1 MKESE
6 KLYSNQPKRSKNLTK
21 ISIIIPVFT
30 GHENLKCLL
39 PAINQQTLRPCEIVI
54 VDSCPHTEVQELID
68 NIHIEIPIHYH
79 REDKR
84 AFPGKARNIGVSIAK
99 HEYIAFLDCRTIP
112 SDNWLQHYSQL
123 IKENDTGV
131 IKGSFTV
138 LANNKFQWYLRT
150 ALYGVSTHESVPGML
165 MEKRLFES
173 TGGFDEDLRMAEDLE
188 WRQRLRRDQIKIISV
203 ATPFLKYDGLPE
215 SLFIACQKHF
225 ESGYYTSLVKE
236 NAKNLLFSIFLFAT
250 ILIIPRWNFYLIGW
264 DSSPFFIPHVTK
276 IFFLIV
282 SSLLLIW
289 RLIYALT
296 PRVLPDNLFVSAVKL
311 TILGILTLSVYNWN
325 ASMALWVEDAV
336 LYIPHITK
344 IYVGLLIGS
353 VFIYRGIIRP
363 MINNTTYE
371 KLLPMNWLLVG
382 MVGLAVDIAKIPGI
396 MFGVIAGR
404 VKELARSHNTVKK
417 QDR

>member
-1 MKESE
+1 M
-6 KLYSNQPKRSKNLTK
+6 TK

-30 GHENLKCLL
+30 GHENLKYLL

-54 VDSCPHTEVQELID
+54 VDSCLHTEVQELID

-123 IKENDTGV
+123 IKDNDASM

-150 ALYGVSTHESVPGML
+150 ALYGERTHESVPGML
-165 MEKRLFES
+165 MKKRLFES

-188 WRQRLRRDQIKIISV
+188 WLQRLRRDQIKIISV

-225 ESGYYTSLVKE
+225 ESGYYISLVKE
-236 NAKNLLFSIFLFAT
+236 NTKNLLFSILLFAT

-276 IFFLIV
+276 IVFLIV

-363 MINNTTYE
+363 MINNTSYE
-371 KLLPMNWLLVG
+371 ELLLMNWLFVG
-382 MVGLAVDIAKIPGI
+382 MVGLVVDIAKIPGMI
-396 MFGVIAGR
+396 FGVIAGR

>member
-1 MKESE
+1 M
-6 KLYSNQPKRSKNLTK
+6 TK

-30 GHENLKCLL
+30 GHENLKYLL
-39 PAINQQTLRPCEIVI
+39 PAINQQTLCPCEIII

-188 WRQRLRRDQIKIISV
+188 WLQRLRRDQIKIISV

-215 SLFIACQKHF
+215 SLFSACKKF
-225 ESGYYTSLVKE
+225 FKSGYYTSFVME
-236 NAKNLLFSIFLFAT
+236 NFKNLLLSALLLASILVIPKWNYYLF
-250 ILIIPRWNFYLIGW
+250 GW
-264 DSSPFFIPHVTK
+264 DSNPFFIPNVTK
-276 IFFLIV
+276 IVFLIV

-289 RLIYALT
+289 RLFYALT
-296 PRVLPDNLFVSAVKL
+296 PRVLPNNIFVFSVKF
-311 TILGILTLSVYNWN
+311 TIFIIVTLSVYNWN

-336 LYIPHITK
+336 LYIPHVTK
-344 IYVGLLIGS
+344 IYIGLLLVS
-353 VFIYRGIIRP
+353 VFIYRGLIKP
-363 MINNTTYE
+363 VMNNTPLKE
-371 KLLPMNWLLVG
+371 LLPKNWFFVG
-382 MVGLAVDIAKIPGI
+382 IVGLAMDIAKIPGTI
-396 MFGVIAGR
+396 FGAIVGR
-404 VKELARSHNTVKK
+404 VKGPTRSPNTIEK
-417 QDR
+417 QDH

>member
-1 MKESE
+1 M
-6 KLYSNQPKRSKNLTK
+6 TK

-30 GHENLKCLL
+30 GHENLKYLL
-39 PAINQQTLRPCEIVI
+39 PAINQQTLRPCEIII
-54 VDSCPHTEVQELID
+54 VDSCLHTEVQELID

-123 IKENDTGV
+123 IKENDASM

-150 ALYGVSTHESVPGML
+150 ALYGESTHESVPGML
-165 MEKRLFES
+165 MKKRLFES

-188 WRQRLRRDQIKIISV
+188 WLQRLRRDQIKIISV

-225 ESGYYTSLVKE
+225 ESGYYISLVKE
-236 NAKNLLFSIFLFAT
+236 NTKNLLFSILLFAT

-353 VFIYRGIIRP
+353 VFIYRGIIKP
-363 MINNTTYE
+363 MMNNTVSE
-371 KLLPMNWLLVG
+371 ELLPMNWFFVG

-396 MFGVIAGR
+396 LFGVIAGR
-404 VKELARSHNTVKK
+404 VKELSRSLTVVSNWKI
-417 QDR
+417 

>member
-1 MKESE
+1 M
-6 KLYSNQPKRSKNLTK
+6 PKKSKNVTK

-30 GHENLKCLL
+30 GHENLKYLL

-123 IKENDTGV
+123 IKDNDASM

-138 LANNKFQWYLRT
+138 LANNKFQWYLRI
-150 ALYGVSTHESVPGML
+150 ALYGERTHESVPGML
-165 MEKRLFES
+165 MKKRLFES

-188 WRQRLRRDQIKIISV
+188 WLQRLRRDQIKIISV

-215 SLFIACQKHF
+215 SLFSACQKHF
-225 ESGYYTSLVKE
+225 KSGYYGSFVTE
-236 NAKNLLFSIFLFAT
+236 DFKNLLFSILLLAV
-250 ILIIPRWNFYLIGW
+250 IIVIPRWNIYLDGW
-264 DSSPFFIPHVTK
+264 DLNPLFIPNVTK
-276 IFFLIV
+276 IVFLIV

-296 PRVLPDNLFVSAVKL
+296 PRVLPNNFFVSTVKL
-311 TILGILTLSVYNWN
+311 SVLIMTTWFVYNWN
-325 ASMALWVEDAV
+325 RLWVEKFALAV
-336 LYIPHITK
+336 IYIPHITK

>member
-1 MKESE
+1 V
-6 KLYSNQPKRSKNLTK
+6 TK

-30 GHENLKCLL
+30 GHENLKYLL

-225 ESGYYTSLVKE
+225 ESGYYISLVKE
-236 NAKNLLFSIFLFAT
+236 NTKNLLFSILLFAT

-264 DSSPFFIPHVTK
+264 DSSPLFIPHVTK
-276 IFFLIV
+276 IVFLIV

-296 PRVLPDNLFVSAVKL
+296 PRVLPNNLFVSAVKL

-363 MINNTTYE
+363 MMNNITHKE
-371 KLLPMNWLLVG
+371 LLPKNWLLVG
-382 MVGLAVDIAKIPGI
+382 MVGLAIDIAKVQGTIV
-396 MFGVIAGR
+396 GVIAGR
-404 VKELARSHNTVKK
+404 VKELARSPNSVKK

>member
-1 MKESE
+1 V
-6 KLYSNQPKRSKNLTK
+6 TK

-30 GHENLKCLL
+30 GHENLKYLL

>member
-1 MKESE
+1 V
-6 KLYSNQPKRSKNLTK
+6 TK

-30 GHENLKCLL
+30 GHENLKYLL

-188 WRQRLRRDQIKIISV
+188 WLQRLRRDQIKIISV

-225 ESGYYTSLVKE
+225 ESGYYISLVKE
-236 NAKNLLFSIFLFAT
+236 NTKNLLFSILLFAT

-264 DSSPFFIPHVTK
+264 DSSPLFIPHVTK
-276 IFFLIV
+276 IVFLIV

-296 PRVLPDNLFVSAVKL
+296 PRVLPNNLFISAVKL